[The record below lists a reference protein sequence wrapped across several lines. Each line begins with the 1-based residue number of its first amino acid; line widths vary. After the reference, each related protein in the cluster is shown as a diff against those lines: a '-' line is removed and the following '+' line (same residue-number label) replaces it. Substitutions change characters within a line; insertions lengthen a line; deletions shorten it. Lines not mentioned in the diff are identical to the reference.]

1 MLDTSIQVKLD
12 HFDGPLGLLLMLIE
26 KEEMDIKKLELTDIT
41 AQYLAYLSR
50 MEELNFDIAGDY
62 LYMAAALLLI
72 KSKACLSEDDVKN
85 LQDELN
91 SSLDITSETELIRRL
106 EEYKKYQLLGQKL
119 WEMPKMGHEIFIKP
133 KVDRKTIIN
142 SILTPVELSKLTVA
156 MMDIIKR
163 EKRKY
168 TVIKR
173 DRLSIKEKLQ
183 FLKDYLKKG
192 ERTDFEHLLDRDGK
206 RAVDNIL
213 ITFISILELARL
225 KKVSIFQNEHTGNIY
240 LDVLE
245 SLENFDVNLA
255 DGFEEDEDEE
265 IVVEDKETEIPV
277 EVLLTE
283 DAPTSVI
290 Q

>member
-72 KSKACLSEDDVKN
+72 KSKACLSEDDVKS

-91 SSLDITSETELIRRL
+91 SNLDITSETQLIRRL
-106 EEYKKYQLLGQKL
+106 EEYKKFQLLGQKL
-119 WEMPKMGHEIFIKP
+119 WEIPKLGHEIFIKP

-183 FLKDYLKKG
+183 FLKNYLKKG
-192 ERTDFEHLLDRDGK
+192 ERTDFENLLDKDGE

-213 ITFISILELARL
+213 ITFISLLELARL
-225 KKVSIFQNEHTGNIY
+225 RKVSIFQNEHTGNIY

-245 SLENFDVNLA
+245 SFEDFDVDLA
-255 DGFEEDEDEE
+255 DGFEEDEEEE
-265 IVVEDKETEIPV
+265 IEIPIESLAKIDDSSI
-277 EVLLTE
+277 EVM
-283 DAPTSVI
+283 